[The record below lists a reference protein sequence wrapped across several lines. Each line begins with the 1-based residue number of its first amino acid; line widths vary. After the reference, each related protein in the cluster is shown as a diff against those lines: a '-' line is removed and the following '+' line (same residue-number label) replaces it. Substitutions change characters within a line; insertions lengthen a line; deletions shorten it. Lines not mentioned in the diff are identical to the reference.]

1 VVTRRTFLG
10 TAGAAAGSLATRG
23 VASAA
28 FGDTPIAGTVT
39 IGVIGPFTGDSI
51 RYGEQVGNGVRAA
64 LDDANLMRGTLD
76 RAFAMRTYDDQNLLA
91 SGLVNAQFA
100 CDDPDI
106 IAVIGHLSGR
116 ITEAA
121 MQTYVSGQM
130 QVICPASSYD
140 RLTEHGYGN
149 ILRLETKDSSEGHL
163 AARHINATLKPKAV
177 AAVYQDAD
185 YGADVVSG
193 FLAQMQGDK
202 VTATPFGFSYEKPD
216 FPVVAKQ
223 IVDSKPEVVF
233 LAGTPKDMGGIL
245 PALQDAG
252 YTGPLYASQGF
263 FDATTITKFGT
274 AVEGLTISSSM
285 PPLML
290 APGAFRIKNDF
301 EHKYGPMTPLST
313 FAYAAAQII
322 VAGVRRT
329 NATDRIAVER
339 ALNTSSAF
347 NTVVGA
353 VAFEN
358 TGDPLDPN
366 VYFYAVKGGAWKYVA
381 SANPSS
387 YIVK

>member
-1 VVTRRTFLG
+1 
-10 TAGAAAGSLATRG
+10 
-23 VASAA
+23 
-28 FGDTPIAGTVT
+28 
-39 IGVIGPFTGDSI
+39 
-51 RYGEQVGNGVRAA
+51 
-64 LDDANLMRGTLD
+64 
-76 RAFAMRTYDDQNLLA
+76 
-91 SGLVNAQFA
+91 
-100 CDDPDI
+100 
-106 IAVIGHLSGR
+106 
-116 ITEAA
+116 
-121 MQTYVSGQM
+121 
-130 QVICPASSYD
+130 
-140 RLTEHGYGN
+140 
-149 ILRLETKDSSEGHL
+149 
-163 AARHINATLKPKAV
+163 
-177 AAVYQDAD
+177 
-185 YGADVVSG
+185 
-193 FLAQMQGDK
+193 MQGDK
-202 VTATPFGFSYEKPD
+202 VTATPFGFSFEKPN

-223 IVDSKPEVVF
+223 IVDSKPELVF

-322 VAGVRRT
+322 VAVVRRT

-366 VYFYAVKGGAWKYVA
+366 VYFYAVKDGAWKYVA
-381 SANPSS
+381 AANPNS